1 MKKVL
6 LTWFVCMF
14 VAGLFIFS
22 GCAFIKVKGK
32 TFVFESARVDYAG
45 SGEPNL
51 SVLENERINLINAF
65 KNFELN
71 FSDLGQVELKNN
83 VAYYYQNG
91 NEINLF
97 TNEDRTLRLE
107 TGNHLQLAVQQDKVV
122 LKYYGEKGTQTQG
135 FVYIVF
141 FTEQQK

>member
-6 LTWFVCMF
+6 LTWAVCMF
-14 VAGLFIFS
+14 VTGMFIFS

-51 SVLENERINLINAF
+51 SVLENERINLINKF
-65 KNFELN
+65 KNFKLN
-71 FSDLGQVELKNN
+71 FSDLGQVELPNN
-83 VAYYYQNG
+83 VAYYYQDG

-97 TNEDRTLRLE
+97 TNEDRTVRLE

-122 LKYYGEKGTQTQG
+122 LKYYGADGTQTNG

-141 FTEQQK
+141 FSELEK

>member
-45 SGEPNL
+45 SGDPNL
-51 SVLENERINLINAF
+51 SVLENERLNLINAF

-71 FSDLGQVELKNN
+71 FSDLGQVEVQN
-83 VAYYYQNG
+83 VGAYYYQNG
-91 NEINLF
+91 NEIELYSNP
-97 TNEDRTLRLE
+97 ERSVKLE
-107 TGNHLQLAVQQDKVV
+107 TNNSLKLAVQQDKVV
-122 LKYYGEKGTQTQG
+122 LKYYGEMGTQTQG